1 MTTSEL
7 QKILQSNKPLTVSN
21 IGNILY
27 QLKCDIIREQLNLD
41 PNDPKY
47 SWYNGEMNGFQ
58 IALDLLEHAVGG
70 NNE

>member
-7 QKILQSNKPLTVSN
+7 QKILQSDKPLTVSN

-41 PNDPKY
+41 PTDHKY
-47 SWYNGEMNGFQ
+47 SWYSGEMNGFQ
-58 IALDLLEHAVGG
+58 IALDLLEHVGG